1 MSIMLTKY
9 YNNKIQSCIFRL
21 DYELLTKES
30 VVINS
35 SYPQSSTFLKTTRK
49 LLIFEGSF
57 LFAHPL
63 ELLILMI
70 Y

>member
-21 DYELLTKES
+21 NSELLTKES
-30 VVINS
+30 VVINP

-49 LLIFEGSF
+49 LLIFEWSF
-57 LFAHPL
+57 LFTHPL

>member
-9 YNNKIQSCIFRL
+9 NNNRIQSCIFRL
-21 DYELLTKES
+21 EYELLTKQFY
-30 VVINS
+30 VIIP

-49 LLIFEGSF
+49 LLIFEWSF

-70 Y
+70 N

>member
-21 DYELLTKES
+21 NCELLTKES
-30 VVINS
+30 VVINP

-49 LLIFEGSF
+49 LLIFEWSF
-57 LFAHPL
+57 LFALPL